1 VSDDVLSRPD
11 FVVIGA
17 MKCATS
23 TLHEQLARQPGIWMS
38 TPKEPNFFSDDA
50 VWQRGLDWYRKL
62 FSRAPEGDL
71 TGESSTHYTKLP
83 THPDAL
89 PRLRRHLPGAR
100 LVYVMRDPV
109 ARVVSQFVHEW
120 SIGAVPREASI
131 DDALRSMPE
140 LVDYSRYD
148 MQIAPYLDAFGSAA
162 VLPVFFERLVRFPQA
177 ELERVCAHIGYS
189 GAPRWHE
196 ESERENV
203 SASRLRRPRLLQ
215 GLLQIECLKP
225 VRRVLVPEA
234 IRSRI
239 RARWSLGGRPRLSKE
254 SVAWL
259 HGELDPDLR
268 RLGERLGRT
277 LSCATFVDAVT
288 DGDAPEWRA

>member
-1 VSDDVLSRPD
+1 MSGDVLTRPD

-50 VWQRGLDWYRKL
+50 AWGRGLDWYRRL
-62 FSRAPEGDL
+62 FARAPAGHL

-89 PRLRRHLPGAR
+89 PRIRRHLPHAR

-109 ARVVSQFVHEW
+109 ERIVSQYVHEW
-120 SIGAVPREASI
+120 SIGALPREGSI
-131 DDALRSMPE
+131 DDALRTMPE

-148 MQIAPYLDAFGSAA
+148 MQIAPYLDAFGASA
-162 VLPVFFERLVRFPQA
+162 VLPVFFERLVRYPQD
-177 ELERVCAHIGYS
+177 ELRRVCAHVGYD
-189 GAPRWHE
+189 GEPHWQE

-203 SASRLRRPRLLQ
+203 SSARLRRPRLLQ
-215 GLLQIECLKP
+215 GLLQIESLKP
-225 VRRVLVPEA
+225 IRRMLVPEA

-239 RARWSLGGRPRLSKE
+239 RARWSLGGRPRPSE
-254 SVAWL
+254 RSIEWL
-259 HGELDPDLR
+259 HAELDPDMR
-268 RLGERLGRT
+268 RLGERLGLD
-277 LSCATFVDAVT
+277 LSCAGFAETVSL
-288 DGDAPEWRA
+288 GPAPEWRT